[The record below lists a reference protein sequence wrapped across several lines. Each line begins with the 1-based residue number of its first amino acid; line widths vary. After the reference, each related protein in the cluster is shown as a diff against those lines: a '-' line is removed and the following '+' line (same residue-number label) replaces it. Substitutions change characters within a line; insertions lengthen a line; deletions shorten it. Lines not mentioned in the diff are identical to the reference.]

1 MKALPVLWPLLC
13 VCALHSAGIYLFL
26 SGFLLVRLEVNRTS
40 TCGDVLQ
47 PSGEEHGDFC
57 RAQPRFRRAVLLII
71 DALKMDFARFDP
83 NNTAPRPYENKL
95 PVLEETLSGRPS
107 HSRLYP
113 FRADPPTT
121 TMQRIKGF
129 TTGSLPTFVDVG
141 NNFAS
146 SAILEDNLIH
156 QFGQVGKRVVFM
168 GDDTWESLFPR
179 SFHRS
184 LPFPSFN
191 VKDLHTVDEG
201 ILRHLYPTSTCPP
214 LRLPHLLSD
223 SWVPD
228 APRWFRQWRGAT
240 GRSWWL
246 ISWGWITAVTG
257 SVPTIP
263 PWPTSSPRWTESSG
277 RTARAPVVL
286 VTSPQCQRA
295 AASQPAALPPQ
306 VGDGAPAERHPAGG
320 DGRPWDD
327 GQRRPRRG
335 ESEGDRR
342 RHLPLQ
348 PLPPVSC
355 SALTGRAG
363 RGSADGPGSHAGAAA
378 GRAHPLQQ
386 RGPGSPAALPLWPD
400 GGSQPAGRALDQRQ
414 AGRRSPQSGHAPAP
428 PRLASVTLRFAQVNR
443 FLETYASMATDI
455 PAHSLSEL
463 KEEFSRLSADYLAAV
478 GGAPSSSPRL
488 AAAMQ
493 AYLTRVRDTC
503 RATWARF
510 SPAKMAAGLLILGL
524 ACVLCL
530 AVSEK
535 SGVLLRGEGPGLK
548 RPAAAALM
556 AAGCVAAAQ
565 LLLRGHVEAAWCLA
579 AAALDFELSFLWRC
593 YRCGGVA
600 TTTKSAC
607 KPSRGGGWLRLPAPP
622 AVVLLLRCCSLLS
635 DSYVIAEGRAVTFLL
650 FSLALYLPVR
660 LNWEGLLLPAGPE
673 PLKAAG
679 LLPSNA
685 MPPPPSAV
693 RRESGTFLGC
703 WGLLTGCLF
712 LSLSFHA
719 CREEQGACRPS
730 PFLSPLSR
738 LQDHQLRN
746 LHYALA
752 VLSLGSWTYLLRRW
766 LRHYGN
772 LNSSGGAV
780 FVARW
785 LLPSACACLAL
796 HWAVGATP
804 EDSFRNLSE
813 LMRLAQLA
821 LPRTAFALL
830 GLALLLIWVDPLTV
844 FVKTRVAGSGAAPPP
859 PRYRASTGVSP
870 QAELHHLI
878 PQLYQ
883 RMRRSLDEGEPAGS
897 GAAGGRAT
905 VEAYGLGTAAST
917 SPGLPSSPGR
927 WPPPSSSTP
936 QVTCPPSPPSS
947 GAPPS
952 WASRTATRAPP
963 CPPRWLPSTPSP
975 HTSCSE
981 VRPGRN
987 LPERLGAWAELLG
1000 GDDFLWLSAACPL
1013 LLLWPLLREAGGSA
1027 GGGRACGDEGQDAV
1041 MEMRL
1046 RENPQR
1052 CLAPPSCSCRRDTCL
1067 FREFRYDNQPAADTA
1082 GADLCVCVCV
1092 CVCAGVFFS
1101 VCSSRPQETPHGL
1114 ESFCTKVSLWCGF
1127 HGDEAPA
1134 CGIYLTVS
1142 WQADV
1147 RGLQLPGEQR
1157 GAAAG
1162 AHAGAPGGRGRR
1174 SLVQE
1179 APPRRVQVAALRRET
1194 VGGLRPLGC
1203 SEEEPAGVSS
1213 SAGGT

>member
-1 MKALPVLWPLLC
+1 SASRPGAAKLSLNESDRVRGTMKALPVLWPLLC

-201 ILRHLYPTSTCPP
+201 ILRHLYPTM
-214 LRLPHLLSD
+214 
-223 SWVPD
+223 
-228 APRWFRQWRGAT
+228 
-240 GRSWWL
+240 
-246 ISWGWITAVTG
+246 
-257 SVPTIP
+257 
-263 PWPTSSPRWTESSG
+263 
-277 RTARAPVVL
+277 
-286 VTSPQCQRA
+286 
-295 AASQPAALPPQ
+295 
-306 VGDGAPAERHPAGG
+306 AGG
-320 DGRPWDD
+320 DWEVLVAHFLGVDHCGHRFGPDHPAMADKLTQMD
-327 GQRRPRRG
+327 GVIRSVMERLQNDTLLVVMGDHGMTDSGDHGG
-335 ESEGDRR
+335 ESQKETDAAIF
-342 RHLPLQ
+342 LYSPSPLF
-348 PLPPVSC
+348 
-355 SALTGRAG
+355 
-363 RGSADGPGSHAGAAA
+363 
-378 GRAHPLQQ
+378 
-386 RGPGSPAALPLWPD
+386 
-400 GGSQPAGRALDQRQ
+400 
-414 AGRRSPQSGHAPAP
+414 PAP
-428 PRLASVTLRFAQVNR
+428 PSQGEPAVVPQTDLVPTLALLLGVPIPYSSVGQVLLPLFPSGQTEGLSQLDALWINAKQVNR

-905 VEAYGLGTAAST
+905 VEAYGLGTVYSAPLLLLCGVLGVGLLLLHPEGMALSFLLLLLEAGALLHLHASSVSLGGLQRAST
-917 SPGLPSSPGR
+917 GGFDVPWTPVISWSLAAAQFFHATGHLPTFTSIQWSSAFVGFPDGHAGTAL
-927 WPPPSSSTP
+927 PAAL
-936 QVTCPPSPPSS
+936 VTLNTF
-947 GAPPS
+947 
-952 WASRTATRAPP
+952 ASHI
-963 CPPRWLPSTPSP
+963 LF
-975 HTSCSE
+975 
-981 VRPGRN
+981 G
-987 LPERLGAWAELLG
+987 
-1000 GDDFLWLSAACPL
+1000 AACPL

-1046 RENPQR
+1046 RENPQFSSALLQLSAR
-1052 CLAPPSCSCRRDTCL
+1052 YL
-1067 FREFRYDNQPAADTA
+1067 FVQGVQQVFSS
-1082 GADLCVCVCV
+1082 
-1092 CVCAGVFFS
+1092 VCAAAVLRRHLMVWKVFAPKLMFEA
-1101 VCSSRPQETPHGL
+1101 SSFL
-1114 ESFCTKVSLWCGF
+1114 VS
-1127 HGDEAPA
+1127 
-1134 CGIYLTVS
+1134 S
-1142 WQADV
+1142 
-1147 RGLQLPGEQR
+1147 
-1157 GAAAG
+1157 
-1162 AHAGAPGGRGRR
+1162 
-1174 SLVQE
+1174 
-1179 APPRRVQVAALRRET
+1179 AALLLGLTLVLRVDVAVGRWFRR
-1194 VGGLRPLGC
+1194 LLPDASR
-1203 SEEEPAGVSS
+1203 
-1213 SAGGT
+1213 